1 MQSLLVALGLW
12 GFGYL
17 LADWLIGRRD
27 FDHIFR
33 WAMALPALVA
43 FTLCLMLAHIAS
55 GGAVLSNPALVR
67 GPALVIAAALVARK
81 LRAGGRRAGP
91 ANARERRVFFGLA
104 AFGVAVWSFPAFF
117 SLPLWYEGD
126 TATHA
131 VWIGQLLN
139 GETTPSALITGAI
152 PNYYPWLFHAL
163 SAFVARFTPGGHAL
177 HTLGPLQMLFVAGN
191 VAGLFA
197 LGRAISRRW
206 SAGAFTA
213 LLGALTGGFGWIA
226 AHGIH
231 LVTDPRNYGGRAAV
245 RYAGDLLLVR
255 SYNIGFHDLAPAYPR
270 DLTYLLLPC
279 LLLLL
284 LTGLTRVSLQAFG
297 AAGVVLGLLGLLGG
311 EAFMAGFAT
320 SAVVAL
326 MAGRSGRSK
335 ALAAALLPALC
346 LYGLWVGPLLYNYRR
361 LGGFVDIT
369 VVPPVFLPW
378 WAILGAW
385 GIVTPLAVYGGIRWL
400 PGRIRSPGARVL
412 LSFAAA
418 AAALVVLSS
427 FGADVVGGFETLFR
441 PHRYWPLL
449 FLAVALLAG
458 AGAAH
463 LYPRLR
469 GWGPRKLAALRVG
482 VVVFAVASPIVAGL
496 ALPPLDPQ
504 GPLAEA
510 ATGEPRALFNLMSAP
525 AGRQCVIA
533 FPGRALTREAAAY
546 TGYRMVSVLGRVDRP
561 TNGAR
566 IRWGDIYQRIPG
578 DAERAQAN
586 HILTHGLG
594 PPARWHRL
602 VKQYAV
608 DFLGVPLSRLDAPV
622 FRGLPVR
629 RAESGDIAVVQV
641 GGCEP

>member
-1 MQSLLVALGLW
+1 MALALW

-17 LADWLIGRRD
+17 LADWLIGKRA
-27 FDHIFR
+27 FDDIFR

-43 FTLCLMLAHIAS
+43 FSLCLMLLHIAS
-55 GGAVLSNPALVR
+55 SGAVLSSSLIVR
-67 GPALVIAAALVARK
+67 GSTLVIAAALLARK
-81 LRAGGRRAGP
+81 LRTGRRGRPSAY
-91 ANARERRVFFGLA
+91 ARQKRVFVGLV
-104 AFGVAVWSFPAFF
+104 AFGVAVWSFPVFF

-131 VWIGQLLN
+131 VWIGQLMN
-139 GETTPSALITGAI
+139 GETTPSALITGAV

-163 SAFVARFTPGGHAL
+163 SAFTARFTPGGHAL

-197 LGRAISRRW
+197 LGRAISGRW
-206 SAGAFTA
+206 PAGAFTA
-213 LLGALTGGFGWIA
+213 LFGALTGGVGWIA

-270 DLTYLLLPC
+270 DLTYLLLPV

-284 LTGLTRVSLQAFG
+284 LTGLSRSSLRAFG

-320 SAVVAL
+320 CGLVAL
-326 MAGRSGRSK
+326 MARGARVK
-335 ALAAALLPALC
+335 ALAAAWAPGLFLF
-346 LYGLWVGPLLYNYRR
+346 GLWAGPVLYNYRR
-361 LGGFVDIT
+361 FVGFADIT
-369 VVPPVFLPW
+369 VVDPVTLPW

-385 GIVTPLAVYGGIRWL
+385 GIVTPLAVYGGVRWL
-400 PGRIRSPGARVL
+400 PDRVRSPEAGVL
-412 LSFAAA
+412 FAFAVSA
-418 AAALVVLSS
+418 TALVAVAS
-427 FGADVVGGFETLFR
+427 FGADTVGGFKTLFR

-463 LYPRLR
+463 LYRRLR
-469 GWGPRKLAALRVG
+469 GWEPRRLA
-482 VVVFAVASPIVAGL
+482 VVRWAVVCLAVASPIVAGL
-496 ALPPLDPQ
+496 ALPPLDPD

-510 ATGEPRALFNLMSAP
+510 ATGDPGALFNLMRAP
-525 AGRQCVIA
+525 QGRQCVIA
-533 FPGRALTREAAAY
+533 VPDEALAREAAAY
-546 TGYRMVSVLGRVDRP
+546 TGYRLVSVLGRVDRP
-561 TNGAR
+561 TNAAR
-566 IRWGDIYQRIPG
+566 IRWADIYERIPR
-578 DAERAQAN
+578 DAERARAN
-586 HILTHGLG
+586 HTLTHGLG

-602 VKQYAV
+602 VKQYGV

-622 FRGLPVR
+622 FHGLPVR
-629 RAESGDIAVVQV
+629 RAESGDIAVVRV